1 MAKEK
6 PSAAWTATCT
16 DQACEPA
23 GPNEAALR
31 AINLLGPFKYR
42 TQDEAY
48 QHAPPRNAIRM
59 GVSEEFAIDR
69 AYALATMFNGV
80 QVLTDGAPRRK
91 DIVQRLDKLEQAA
104 AAFAD
109 VLESLDDITRQRLQT
124 AGTGIGLFRECF
136 PNDLMTKANVDG
148 LPRPSSAGENGIQC
162 QWVIQVRAL
171 SQYAGAVRTN
181 FLMSKGIDDPDRV
194 DRGGNT
200 NLIREDF
207 GSARYQLVHQGWH
220 VYDMFKPD
228 EATGTEGGPFHLF
241 LCAIFEFATGEL
253 AEEHSKLMPL
263 VKRACTL
270 NRELKALRLREDEL
284 LLELNDLPPNRASQ
298 PRTREI
304 EKEGAELGDKIL
316 ALLGQIW
323 PSGGSASRQGNI
335 PGPADAP

>member
-6 PSAAWTATCT
+6 PSAEWTATCT

-23 GPNEAALR
+23 GPSEAALR
-31 AINLLGPFKYR
+31 AIKLLGPFKYK
-42 TQDEAY
+42 TDEEAY
-48 QHAPPRNAIRM
+48 QHPRPRYGCGM
-59 GVSEEFAIDR
+59 RVSEELAIDR
-69 AYALATMFNGV
+69 VYTLATMFNGI

-109 VLESLDDITRQRLQT
+109 VLESLDDVTRQRLQT
-124 AGTGIGLFRECF
+124 AGTGIGLYREWF

-148 LPRPSSAGENGIQC
+148 LPRPSSADENTQC
-162 QWVIQVRAL
+162 QWLIQLRAL

-181 FLMSKGIDDPDRV
+181 FLMSKGIDNPDQV

-200 NLIREDF
+200 NLIKEDF

-220 VYDMFKPD
+220 VYDMFRPD

-253 AEEHSKLMPL
+253 AEERSKLMPL
-263 VKRACTL
+263 VKRTCTL
-270 NRELKALRLREDEL
+270 NRELKALYRRENEL
-284 LLELNDLPPNRASQ
+284 LLELNSLPPNEARQ
-298 PRTREI
+298 PRICEI
-304 EKEGAELGDKIL
+304 EIEGAELAGKIF

-323 PSGGSASRQGNI
+323 PSGGSSSRRGNI
-335 PGPADAP
+335 PGSADAP